1 MKTRT
6 KNKISK
12 ITLVIV
18 LMATLTP
25 IWIVGADTEPNN
37 GIDNAEMIEAGI
49 SEGMITEQDRDFYV
63 FYPAGQSDLTIM
75 VHPSYELTMSATLYD
90 ADENVVTEQTT
101 TNPGDIMTIYLDN
114 VPESMYYLEVYSPQA
129 NESGEYTI
137 DIQEKLVLSV
147 LTIKVV
153 DTNDSPIDGAE
164 VYSIEAPTGQVDLS
178 QLTDINGEATFSELE
193 SGEYTFVIEKT
204 GYLNETIGQ
213 TFESAGNSTI
223 TVTLQNEPDVP
234 AEQGGFVE
242 RNMTGIGLLALAVA
256 LIAAGWWYYNSN
268 KQEVPPIEQQ

>member
-12 ITLVIV
+12 ITLLIV

-137 DIQEKLVLSV
+137 DVQEKLVLSV
-147 LTIKVV
+147 LTIKVI

-178 QLTDINGEATFSELE
+178 QLTDINGEATFSELA

-204 GYLNETIGQ
+204 GYRNETIGQ